1 MRPVQSDDVNDE
13 RPRGRDR
20 QQPNLAWSQVPEGD
34 PRSRA
39 PRHPQGIPRAQQGGR
54 PAASPQQPPRRPLPP
69 QGAQP
74 GPQGPQPGASRPRA
88 TRVERPAP
96 QPRQDWAPRQ
106 DPEPL
111 PAGEA
116 LRTVGARGSSGRRV
130 PPPPRPPRA
139 KDRDRGRRS
148 AAAPDPHAPAPK
160 KVRRK
165 RKLHPFRWLA
175 VLVVLLLV
183 GTVAGTFY
191 FDGKLKRIDALAAY
205 SGRIADTPGTN
216 WLLVGT
222 DAREGLTPA
231 QQKALATGGDL
242 GGARTDTIMLV
253 HIPESGNAT
262 LISIPRDLFVQIP
275 GQGGYKINAAY
286 FFGSTS
292 GAGDAGGAQLLVKTF
307 EKAAGVHIDHYAE
320 IGFGGFANMVDAV
333 GGVEMCP
340 KYPINDP
347 KAGIRLKA
355 GCQTLDGAQ
364 ALGYV
369 RTRAT
374 PNADLDRVVHQREF
388 MSALFKEATSP
399 TTLINPFELW
409 GLSNAVADALTVDT
423 GTHLWDLGRLA
434 WALRSGTV
442 TTTTPTAG
450 SESTSDGDALAW
462 GKNTTE
468 FFGLLAADQP
478 IPDRLLSGPPGTG

>member
-1 MRPVQSDDVNDE
+1 MNDE

-20 QQPNLAWSQVPEGD
+20 HQPNLAWSQVPEGD

-39 PRHPQGIPRAQQGGR
+39 PRHPQGIPRPPQGGR
-54 PAASPQQPPRRPLPP
+54 PVPPPQQGQQPHSRPG
-69 QGAQP
+69 QGAPSAQ
-74 GPQGPQPGASRPRA
+74 PRA

-106 DPEPL
+106 APEPL
-111 PAGEA
+111 PADEVQ
-116 LRTVGARGSSGRRV
+116 RTVGARGSSGGRV
-130 PPPPRPPRA
+130 PPPPRPPRN
-139 KDRDRGRRS
+139 KDRGRRS
-148 AAAPDPHAPAPK
+148 AAAPEPQAPAPK

-165 RKLHPFRWLA
+165 RKLHPFRWL
-175 VLVVLLLV
+175 VVIVVLLLV

-253 HIPESGNAT
+253 HIPESGDAT
-262 LISIPRDLFVQIP
+262 LISIPRDLYVQIP
-275 GQGGYKINAAY
+275 GQGGHKINAAY
-286 FFGSTS
+286 FLGSTS
-292 GAGDAGGAQLLVKTF
+292 GAGDAGGAQLLVQTF

-355 GCQTLDGAQ
+355 GCQELDGAQ

-388 MSALFKEATSP
+388 MSALFKETTSP
-399 TTLINPFELW
+399 TTLLNQFELW
-409 GLSNAVADALTVDT
+409 GLSNAVADALTVDSD
-423 GTHLWDLGRLA
+423 THLWDLGRLA
-434 WALRSGTV
+434 WALRGGTV

-450 SESTSDGDALAW
+450 SEYTSDGDSLAW

-468 FFGLLAADQP
+468 FFGLIAADQP
-478 IPDRLLSGPPGTG
+478 IPARLLSGTPGTG